1 MITQDQTT
9 VFCEKCQSDSIPQ
22 LYFTFFGGGGFWYN
36 FTVLVTHTGSFV
48 ATLVSCVHSKN
59 LSNKQQTCKFSN

>member
-22 LYFTFFGGGGFWYN
+22 LYFTFLGGGF
-36 FTVLVTHTGSFV
+36 LVQLHCFGHSHRILCGHTSQLCSF
-48 ATLVSCVHSKN
+48 K
-59 LSNKQQTCKFSN
+59 KPQ

>member
-22 LYFTFFGGGGFWYN
+22 LYFTFLGGGGFSGTTSLFWSL
-36 FTVLVTHTGSFV
+36 TQDPLWPH
-48 ATLVSCVHSKN
+48 
-59 LSNKQQTCKFSN
+59 